1 MIIFGRRS
9 DVDLLGTRRSSSV
22 IVNKLM
28 WSVKVVVC
36 RLWLV
41 VVGMV
46 LVRVVGEG
54 GQYVVSGEGGVVS
67 QWSITLCF
75 FISQLVEQAKRLN
88 EDRMIEKVKVH
99 SNNTIMSLST

>member
-1 MIIFGRRS
+1 
-9 DVDLLGTRRSSSV
+9 
-22 IVNKLM
+22 
-28 WSVKVVVC
+28 
-36 RLWLV
+36 
-41 VVGMV
+41 MV